1 MRTIIL
7 LTLMLAAVTFA
18 VQNADRV
25 TVDVLFWRLDA
36 SLAIVIALCIA
47 AGVLLGVLVAVPR
60 IYRMRADQRRLR
72 AQLAEFDGS
81 NTAPTKTPQTKETT
95 AQANETKFRSPQ
107 HL

>member
-36 SLAIVIALCIA
+36 SLAIVVALCVA
-47 AGVLLGVLVAVPR
+47 AGVLLGILITAPR

-72 AQLAEFDGS
+72 TQLAQFDGS
-81 NTAPTKTPQTKETT
+81 TT
-95 AQANETKFRSPQ
+95 SQAADAAKFRSPQ
-107 HL
+107 HP

>member
-36 SLAIVIALCIA
+36 SLAIVVALCVT
-47 AGVLLGVLVAVPR
+47 AGVLLGILIVVPR
-60 IYRMRADQRRLR
+60 IYRMRGDQRRLR
-72 AQLAEFDGS
+72 AQLAELDGS
-81 NTAPTKTPQTKETT
+81 RAS
-95 AQANETKFRSPQ
+95 QAADATKFRSPQ
-107 HL
+107 HP

>member
-36 SLAIVIALCIA
+36 SLAIVVALCVT
-47 AGVLLGVLVAVPR
+47 AGVLLGILLTVPR

-72 AQLAEFDGS
+72 TQLAQFD
-81 NTAPTKTPQTKETT
+81 NPTTS
-95 AQANETKFRSPQ
+95 QAADATKFRSPQ
-107 HL
+107 HP